1 MLVFDTSRQ
10 WAHLFLPE
18 HICFAWAHLFCLS
31 DVVYVV
37 QKCIKLFHLTATTIV
52 SFYTCTYIPVGFVVK
67 VVGCYLKI
75 VPSYKFSQHNKKH
88 LRLHSKTF
96 IINWHNSFFK
106 DEFVL
111 ESMIL
116 SVSLVPLRY
125 KVKSQDGGLVLLL
138 RIVL

>member
-1 MLVFDTSRQ
+1 MMSFTSKVTL
-10 WAHLFLPE
+10 LFIKIPKCTLR
-18 HICFAWAHLFCLS
+18 FS

-52 SFYTCTYIPVGFVVK
+52 SFYTCTYIPVGFAVK

-96 IINWHNSFFK
+96 IIN
-106 DEFVL
+106 
-111 ESMIL
+111 
-116 SVSLVPLRY
+116 
-125 KVKSQDGGLVLLL
+125 
-138 RIVL
+138 